1 MKERGI
7 QKLIL
12 VRLSAEFGYDGQFWT
27 RDNGDFVPIGAVR
40 AAIKQATS
48 SPRNAFQIHKD
59 LLQKR
64 LKIGRKGE
72 ADISGLY
79 KGLWISIEVK
89 KPGEKPKP
97 HQVEFAERIRRAG
110 GIAIVAT
117 SPDEAVAKIRAAL
130 ANRPAPPAHAL

>member
-1 MKERGI
+1 MKERSI

-12 VRLSAEFGYDGQFWT
+12 ARLSAEFGYDGQFWT

-40 AAIKQATS
+40 SAIKQAIS
-48 SPRNAFQIHKD
+48 EPGRALSILKG

-72 ADISGLY
+72 TDISGLY

-89 KPGEKPKP
+89 RPGEKRKQ
-97 HQVEFAERIRRAG
+97 HQIEFAERIIRAG

-117 SPDEAVAKIRAAL
+117 SPDEAVVEIRAAL
-130 ANRPAPPAHAL
+130 AERAAS